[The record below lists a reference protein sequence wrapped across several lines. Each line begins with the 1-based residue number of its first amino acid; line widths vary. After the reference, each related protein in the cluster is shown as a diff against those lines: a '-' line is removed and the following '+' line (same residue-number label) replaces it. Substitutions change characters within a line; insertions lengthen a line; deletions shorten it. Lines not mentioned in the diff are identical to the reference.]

1 MAVGV
6 SAARGHAFPHLLT
19 DRNGKERKMLTI
31 LILCVLFLAGLI
43 LSGALV
49 LIVTTREAAMMW
61 SIMALTMLFGLLAS
75 IAYL

>member
-1 MAVGV
+1 M
-6 SAARGHAFPHLLT
+6 T

-75 IAYL
+75 IASL